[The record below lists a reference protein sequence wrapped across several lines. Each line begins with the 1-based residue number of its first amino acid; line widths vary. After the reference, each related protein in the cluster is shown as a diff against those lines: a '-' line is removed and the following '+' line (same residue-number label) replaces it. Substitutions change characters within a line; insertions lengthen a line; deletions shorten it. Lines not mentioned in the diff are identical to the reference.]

1 MRPLSG
7 ASLPEPMQTETV
19 VPDTAQAAPEQV
31 AIRSIETIE
40 DYRACEEL
48 QTTVWGPDDIVGIPL
63 LSLVTAQD
71 NGGIVLG
78 AFAPGGALVGFVYS
92 FPGLAPAG
100 RLKQCSV
107 ILAVH
112 PDYQNRNVGLRLKL
126 AQRDAALAQGID
138 LVTWTFDPLVS
149 ANAYLNLAKLG
160 GESSTYLTNV
170 YGLGRGLNAGLETD
184 RLLVEWWLAE
194 TGRPDAD
201 RAELP
206 QWAPAVVNTLGPHP
220 RSGVPINRGYDLTR
234 ADEWLRIRIP
244 RDIAAVKEADVELA
258 QAWRVQTREMFTTY
272 LERGYR
278 IRGFDHDG
286 REPDSQPCYVLH
298 RPPDGASRDERGRH
312 G

>member
-1 MRPLSG
+1 M
-7 ASLPEPMQTETV
+7 TET
-19 VPDTAQAAPEQV
+19 AAGDIAHATREQV
-31 AIRSIETIE
+31 AIQSVETIE
-40 DYRACEEL
+40 DYRRCEEL

-63 LSLVTAQD
+63 LGLVTAQD

-78 AFAPGGALVGFVYS
+78 AFVPGGALVGFVYS
-92 FPGLAPAG
+92 FPGLSPAG

-126 AQRDAALAQGID
+126 AQRDTALAHGID
-138 LVTWTFDPLVS
+138 LITWTFDPLVS
-149 ANAYLNLAKLG
+149 TNAYLNLAKLG

-184 RLLVEWWLAE
+184 RLLVEWWLSE
-194 TGRPDAD
+194 TGRPGPE

-206 QWAPAVVNTLGPHP
+206 QWAPAGVNLLESHP
-220 RSGVPINRGYDLTR
+220 RLGVPINRGYDLTR
-234 ADEWLRIRIP
+234 EDEWLRIWIP
-244 RDIAAVKEADVELA
+244 RDIAAVKEANVELA
-258 QAWRVQTREMFTTY
+258 QAWRAQTREMFTTY
-272 LERGYR
+272 LGRGYR

-298 RPPDGASRDERGRH
+298 RQPDGASHDEGGRH

>member
-1 MRPLSG
+1 MHPV
-7 ASLPEPMQTETV
+7 TETAV
-19 VPDTAQAAPEQV
+19 GGAARAPREQV
-31 AIRSIETIE
+31 AIRAVETIK
-40 DYRACEEL
+40 DYRSCEEL

-63 LSLVTAQD
+63 LSLVTAQE

-78 AFAPGGALVGFVYS
+78 AFVPGGALVGFVYS
-92 FPGLAPAG
+92 FPGLTPAG

-107 ILAVH
+107 LLAVH

-126 AQRDAALAQGID
+126 AQRDGALAQGID
-138 LVTWTFDPLVS
+138 LITWTFDPLVS
-149 ANAYLNLAKLG
+149 TNAYLNLAKLG

-184 RLLVEWWLAE
+184 RLLVEWWLSEA
-194 TGRPDAD
+194 GRP
-201 RAELP
+201 RAGHAALS
-206 QWAPAVVNTLGPHP
+206 QRAPAMVNTLESP
-220 RSGVPINRGYDLTR
+220 RSGVPVNRGYDLGR

-258 QAWRVQTREMFTTY
+258 QAWRAQTREMFTTY
-272 LERGYR
+272 LSRGYR

-298 RPPDGASRDERGRH
+298 RQPDAVRRDEGVSH